1 MNNGFQN
8 LSAEKQKQV
17 LETASDME
25 KPCSPAEVRERLDRT
40 ENGGVKNSI
49 KNCLTVFRLDEV
61 LHQSIRYN
69 LFTEKTDIVKPLWW
83 HKRSPV
89 MNETDVNYLMLYLE
103 ENYGLSVEAKI
114 SRAISIIADKNKY
127 HPIQEKLKSLVWD
140 GEKRIENALP
150 HFLGVEKNEYTCA
163 AMQLFMLGAIHRIF
177 RPGCKFEIMLCLVG
191 GQGAGKSTFFRFLAI
206 KDEWFSD
213 DLKKLDDEN
222 VFRKMQGHWIVEMS
236 EMIATANAK
245 SIEDIKSFLSRQR
258 ETYKVPY
265 DKQPDDKL
273 RQCVFG
279 GTSNTLDFLPLDRTG
294 NRRFLPIMVYP
305 ERSELHIMAD
315 EKASRAYIEQ
325 MWAEA
330 MVIYRS
336 KKYQLSLSKEMEQYL
351 KEFQKQFM
359 PEDTKAGMIQGF
371 LDSYNGNMV
380 CSKMLHKEAL
390 NHPFDEPKQWE
401 IREIND
407 IMNNSIVGW
416 KQFTNPRHFAGYGRQ
431 KGWERDNQI
440 VTTETNSLDGFVE
453 LTEEEA
459 KQMELPFGNTG

>member
-1 MNNGFQN
+1 M
-8 LSAEKQKQV
+8 
-17 LETASDME
+17 
-25 KPCSPAEVRERLDRT
+25 
-40 ENGGVKNSI
+40 KNSI

-61 LHQSIRYN
+61 LHHSIRYN

-222 VFRKMQGHWIVEMS
+222 VFRKMQGH
-236 EMIATANAK
+236 N
-245 SIEDIKSFLSRQR
+245 
-258 ETYKVPY
+258 YKKNRFKVTE
-265 DKQPDDKL
+265 L
-273 RQCVFG
+273 CVG
-279 GTSNTLDFLPLDRTG
+279 
-294 NRRFLPIMVYP
+294 I
-305 ERSELHIMAD
+305 
-315 EKASRAYIEQ
+315 
-325 MWAEA
+325 
-330 MVIYRS
+330 
-336 KKYQLSLSKEMEQYL
+336 
-351 KEFQKQFM
+351 
-359 PEDTKAGMIQGF
+359 
-371 LDSYNGNMV
+371 
-380 CSKMLHKEAL
+380 
-390 NHPFDEPKQWE
+390 
-401 IREIND
+401 
-407 IMNNSIVGW
+407 
-416 KQFTNPRHFAGYGRQ
+416 
-431 KGWERDNQI
+431 
-440 VTTETNSLDGFVE
+440 
-453 LTEEEA
+453 
-459 KQMELPFGNTG
+459 